1 MPSFIWDAIAST
13 YRDLQ
18 GGSTPGGPSTD
29 PESTEAPQFGSV
41 PVGAASYAV
50 PTSNV
55 IWVATTG
62 NDTSGTGSS
71 AAPYRTVGRAL
82 SVAPANSTVVVRG
95 GVYEEGGKTTAEV
108 PNAQKGRPNT
118 NNELG
123 KAPSVAVRDNITLQ
137 NAPGEEVWID
147 GSVAVTG
154 WTSSVVSGK
163 TVWRAPYVQESYR
176 VPSQNL
182 DYTDPTSN
190 KYAPFCVV
198 ESPIAHWHE
207 MCLRDGV
214 PLEQVATLAE
224 VGPGKFYVEGTGYA
238 SKFAGPKTEQVS
250 GYAYGFTSSAYVIG
264 DNPNGHEIRISR
276 YSRALN
282 CGSASSATQFTL
294 RGIGFRRYASCLLD
308 SGSLNL
314 SRSNTTL
321 ENVVV
326 EDVSG
331 GPGVYIGGSD
341 SRINKCTIR
350 RCGIMGLELGT
361 VADNPIVENS
371 RFTENNY
378 RLFNYGPWGGAIKGG
393 RAEGAIVRKNWFD
406 STLGHALWFDE
417 CVIKAT
423 IHGNLFTKN
432 WGIGVIYEIS
442 DTALIADNIF
452 IDNGLIDPNNHLGVT
467 SVSVRQPHNCPAIS
481 VSGSNRVRIWHNTI
495 VNSEVGIKVSQDP
508 RQPVGDPA
516 GSWGWHNP
524 KKADSWYLENCSWDV
539 KEFESCNNAIIG
551 CAGKS
556 TTESVFMRMGG
567 TPDIPAGSAA
577 TPKAS
582 LPRSGF
588 RLDGNLYNRTG
599 TKKPERF
606 AISYVTKA
614 VKVHENMTITNTDSP
629 DQWHRPE
636 SWKALV
642 GEAGSVLVT
651 NTTPWVNAGQARIGA
666 HSATP
671 VAVPSDVAALLAAS
685 PWTGQQSVGAG
696 YTVLPQ

>member
-18 GGSTPGGPSTD
+18 GGSTPGGPGTD

-190 KYAPFCVV
+190 KYVPFCVV

-294 RGIGFRRYASCLLD
+294 RGIGFRRYASCL
-308 SGSLNL
+308 
-314 SRSNTTL
+314 
-321 ENVVV
+321 
-326 EDVSG
+326 
-331 GPGVYIGGSD
+331 
-341 SRINKCTIR
+341 
-350 RCGIMGLELGT
+350 
-361 VADNPIVENS
+361 
-371 RFTENNY
+371 
-378 RLFNYGPWGGAIKGG
+378 
-393 RAEGAIVRKNWFD
+393 
-406 STLGHALWFDE
+406 
-417 CVIKAT
+417 
-423 IHGNLFTKN
+423 
-432 WGIGVIYEIS
+432 
-442 DTALIADNIF
+442 
-452 IDNGLIDPNNHLGVT
+452 
-467 SVSVRQPHNCPAIS
+467 
-481 VSGSNRVRIWHNTI
+481 
-495 VNSEVGIKVSQDP
+495 
-508 RQPVGDPA
+508 
-516 GSWGWHNP
+516 
-524 KKADSWYLENCSWDV
+524 
-539 KEFESCNNAIIG
+539 
-551 CAGKS
+551 
-556 TTESVFMRMGG
+556 
-567 TPDIPAGSAA
+567 
-577 TPKAS
+577 
-582 LPRSGF
+582 
-588 RLDGNLYNRTG
+588 
-599 TKKPERF
+599 
-606 AISYVTKA
+606 
-614 VKVHENMTITNTDSP
+614 
-629 DQWHRPE
+629 
-636 SWKALV
+636 
-642 GEAGSVLVT
+642 
-651 NTTPWVNAGQARIGA
+651 
-666 HSATP
+666 
-671 VAVPSDVAALLAAS
+671 
-685 PWTGQQSVGAG
+685 
-696 YTVLPQ
+696 